1 MSRLAM
7 RLAALAAG
15 LGAVAF
21 AAPARAENFTYNPP
35 GVLVAGSGE
44 GRVDDKVYAPGMRF
58 PIESAPAFANSQVWG
73 VGGSQGPAGSQC
85 AEPNYSYP
93 WSDNYCETR
102 SWDMPLCPSGTG
114 HQGQDIRGATCDKL
128 VHWVVASEA
137 GTVTNVG
144 SYSVYITAADGTRYD
159 YLHMGNVQVA
169 VGASVAKGQRVGQ
182 VSNEFGGT
190 PTSVHL
196 HFNLRQNVTNLGNV
210 YVPTYMSLVTSYQ
223 ELLGPMGE
231 PPAGTLDEVGCEVG
245 MRGWAFAPTTPDVAI
260 EARVFFD
267 GEPGDGAT
275 VGHPVLADQ
284 PREDLCNAL
293 GSCDHAFTSGL
304 PLSLLDGA
312 THTVRAYA
320 ADGTSQLPEMTGSPA
335 SFACEL
341 ALPSGVRRSV
351 PDLETKN
358 AWRLSTF
365 WDEIAVSDGVLSTFD
380 EAEPLEPAPRLVASD
395 ASPEALW
402 LVDRGE
408 RRAVGDVLVARAWE
422 FAVGSA
428 ESIPDAELTALPE
441 GAPVRARP
449 FVLRAADGAWWLI
462 DDAKSKPQA
471 TSGAGGA
478 AGTGGEGGSGGEGGD
493 AGAGEGCSCRAAG
506 SRSEAP
512 HGLALALAL
521 GTVLAVARRRR

>member
-1 MSRLAM
+1 MSRLA
-7 RLAALAAG
+7 RRSATLAALLGVVALAAT
-15 LGAVAF
+15 AH
-21 AAPARAENFTYNPP
+21 AEPFTYNPP

-44 GRVDDKVYAPGMRF
+44 GRVDDKAYAPGMRF

-73 VGGSQGPAGSQC
+73 VGGSQGPAGGQC
-85 AEPNYSYP
+85 DAPNFSYP

-128 VHWVVASEA
+128 MHWVVASEA

-144 SYSVYITAADGTRYD
+144 TYSVYITAADGTRYD

-169 VGASVAKGQRVGQ
+169 VGESVAKGERIGQ

-190 PTSVHL
+190 PTTVHL

-231 PPAGTLDEVGCEVG
+231 PPAGTLDEVGCDVG

-275 VGHPVLADQ
+275 VGHPILADQ
-284 PREDLCNAL
+284 TRDDLCTAL
-293 GSCDHAFTSGL
+293 GSCDHAFSSGL

-312 THTVRAYA
+312 MHTVRAYA
-320 ADGTSQLPEMTGSPA
+320 SDGSSQLPEMTGSPA

-341 ALPSGVRRSV
+341 ALPAGVRRSV
-351 PDLETKN
+351 PDLDTKN
-358 AWRLSTF
+358 AWRFSTF
-365 WDEIAVSDGVLSTFD
+365 WDEVAVSDGVLATFD
-380 EAEPLEPAPRLVASD
+380 EAEPLEPAPRLVVSD
-395 ASPEALW
+395 AAPDALW

-408 RRAVGDVLVARAWE
+408 RRVVSDVLVVRAWE
-422 FAVGSA
+422 FAAGSA
-428 ESIPDAELTALPE
+428 ESIPEAELAALPE

-449 FVLRAADGAWWLI
+449 FVLRAADGAWWLL

-471 TSGAGGA
+471 TSGSGGAGGS
-478 AGTGGEGGSGGEGGD
+478 GGSGGEGGD
-493 AGAGEGCSCRAAG
+493 AATEEGGCSCRAAG
-506 SRSEAP
+506 AHEDAP
-512 HGLALALAL
+512 RGIALALAL
-521 GTVLAVARRRR
+521 GLVSIARRRRR